1 MSSNSSDRAL
11 DASATPAR
19 RADDLRAGAFFAVLA
34 AACFAVMSA
43 CVKAASAHAGTELIV
58 FFRSGVSLLLL
69 LPWLLR
75 RGLGVLAT
83 RRPGAHLWR
92 AAFGTCAIFSF
103 FYAIAHLHLAEAIL
117 LTYSTPLFIP
127 FIAWAMLREPPP
139 PVIFG
144 AIALGF
150 AGIALI
156 AKPGAGHPLSLATW
170 VGVLSA
176 VCAASALVGIRRMS
190 DTEPAPRIVFY
201 FSALSTLVA
210 AVPAALAWQTP
221 DAPQL
226 ALLLGVGVFA
236 TAGQLSLTHAYG
248 LAPAAR
254 IGAFTYSSVVFGGL
268 IAWAVW
274 GDVPDATSMAGMALV
289 FACCM
294 LAGWRPAPRTAR
306 AAA

>member
-1 MSSNSSDRAL
+1 MTPDSSDRPP
-11 DASATPAR
+11 DAPVSPSRAT
-19 RADDLRAGAFFAVLA
+19 DDLRAGALFAVLA

-43 CVKAASAHAGTELIV
+43 CVKAASVRVGTELLV

-69 LPWLLR
+69 LPWLMR
-75 RGLGVLAT
+75 HGPGVLAT

-92 AAFGTCAIFSF
+92 AAFGTCAIYCF

-127 FIAWAMLREPPP
+127 FIAWVVLREPPP

-156 AKPGAGHPLSLATW
+156 AKPDAQHPLSLATGL
-170 VGVLSA
+170 GVLSA
-176 VCAASALVGIRRMS
+176 VCAASAMVGIRRMS

-210 AVPAALAWQTP
+210 AVPAAFAWQTP
-221 DAPQL
+221 DGPL
-226 ALLLGVGVFA
+226 LGLLLGVGVFA

-268 IAWAVW
+268 IAWAIW
-274 GDVPDATSMAGMALV
+274 GDVPDPASIAGMALV

-294 LAGWRPAPRTAR
+294 LAGWRRPARGTR